1 MGYSKE
7 EIESIAKAIQQANRA
22 DEIKIIDDILGDIAK
37 RSFSPFDIVYVDLSI
52 DRSANPQQVTGA
64 GTFIIAADASDDT
77 AECSIGIGTNESDE
91 NRRISLKDGKRL
103 YIPYTE
109 FFIYNDA
116 QAGKWMKLI
125 RGREL
130 PSLKVGVED
139 DSGTAAGDSVAI
151 AMGNSNTF
159 AVAQVAVNGSADQIK
174 AANTSRRRIK
184 ITNLS
189 SGDWLFIG
197 PTAGVL
203 TTTGDGIPP
212 GGAVVLNTTS
222 AVYGITTGA
231 AIQVSYL
238 EE

>member
-1 MGYSKE
+1 MDKQ
-7 EIESIAKAIQQANRA
+7 EIEAIAQAIQKANRA
-22 DEIKIIDDILGDIAK
+22 DETKIIDDILGDIAK
-37 RSFSPFDIVYVDLSI
+37 RSFSPYDIVYVDLSI

-77 AECSIGIGTNESDE
+77 AECSIGIGSNESNS

-116 QAGKWMKLI
+116 QAGKWIKLI

-151 AMGNSNTF
+151 SMGNSNTF
-159 AVAQVAVNGSADQIK
+159 GTAQVAVDGTTDLIK
-174 AANTSRRRIK
+174 AANTARRRIK

-189 SGDWLFIG
+189 AGDWVFIG
-197 PTAGVL
+197 ASAAVTAL
-203 TTTGDGIPP
+203 TGDGIPP
-212 GGAVVLNTTS
+212 GGAVVLNTT
-222 AVYGITTGA
+222 AAIYGITTGA
-231 AIQVSYL
+231 AIRVSYL